1 MNNGPWFDVNLKT
14 CQFLNN
20 VYHVLMKSKRHI
32 QTHAVTD
39 PAQRKALASPLR
51 QEILGRWTD
60 GEPRT
65 VADIA
70 AVMGRPA
77 TAIYYH
83 MHQLEKVGLLIRAGS
98 RPGPKRDE
106 ILYKPVAKEFDLTP
120 TPGDP
125 EQIAD
130 AMAALTTAN
139 RMALGDLK
147 ASFESGEDR
156 FDGPDRS
163 ILAFRLHARLT
174 DEKKARANALL
185 DELLTLFQDESST
198 DKVADAE
205 FFSLT
210 VALAPLR
217 GRDQKDDS

>member
-1 MNNGPWFDVNLKT
+1 
-14 CQFLNN
+14 
-20 VYHVLMKSKRHI
+20 MKSKHHS
-32 QTHAVTD
+32 QTLSVTD
-39 PAQRKALASPLR
+39 PRQRKALASPLR

-60 GEPRT
+60 GVPRT

-70 AVMGRPA
+70 AGMGRPA
-77 TAIYYH
+77 TAVYYH
-83 MHQLEKVGLLIRAGS
+83 MHQLEKVGLLIRVGS

-106 ILYKPVAKEFDLTP
+106 VLFKPVAKEFDLTP
-120 TPGDP
+120 IPGDP

-139 RMALGDLK
+139 KMALGDLK
-147 ASFESGEDR
+147 ASFESGEAR

-163 ILAFRLHARLT
+163 ILAFRLHARLSA
-174 DEKKARANALL
+174 EKKARANALL
-185 DELLTLFQDESST
+185 DELLALFQDEAAAA
-198 DKVADAE
+198 KAADAE

-210 VALAPLR
+210 VAMAPLR